1 MEIPQDLQAAEIRQF
16 TEEVLGDLAFTSDSP
31 TIQELVNSLLWG
43 VENRESLVQV
53 VAPIVAE
60 TWLNWWAKNWW
71 RNFTKD

>member
-1 MEIPQDLQAAEIRQF
+1 MEIPRNLQAAEIRQF

-60 TWLNWWAKNWW
+60 TWLSWWTRNWQG
-71 RNFTKD
+71 NFTKD